1 MRINTRNQKVKMNT
15 DKNNNLTITENN
27 QTIWSEK
34 LKSALIMQIHTA
46 DTVAEFRAYN
56 PKHLREFARLYKGKE
71 ARFTIVS
78 GDSNLKVSGYWQ
90 A

>member
-1 MRINTRNQKVKMNT
+1 MRINTMKQKIKMHT

-27 QTIWSEK
+27 QVIWSEK
-34 LKSALIMQIHTA
+34 LKNALIMQIHTT
-46 DTVAEFRAYN
+46 DLLVEFRAFF
-56 PKHLREFARLYKGKE
+56 PRHLREFARLYKGQE

-78 GDSNLKVSGYWQ
+78 SDTNLKVSGYWE